1 MKTEGTGAFENG
13 FKSGAFWKCSVSS
26 MDRWKRL
33 LKTVQKK
40 ASNNFV
46 SISVFGRFSVD
57 NRRKRIKKY
66 AFSNE
71 NAYGW
76 TVENESKSLVWAKIL
91 CFVFVS
97 TKTDVEWSGPKLTK
111 VGSGRERTARAGSR
125 AEELIANRCSGKA
138 PARLP
143 GSRTAVPY
151 AEGRGSGW
159 ANYSAN
165 CCF

>member
-1 MKTEGTGAFENG
+1 MASKVEPFENVP
-13 FKSGAFWKCSVSS
+13 FLVWKRSVSS
-26 MDRWKRL
+26 MDRLKRL
-33 LKTVQKK
+33 LKTVPKK

-57 NRRKRIKKY
+57 DRRKRIKKY

-76 TVENESKSLVWAKIL
+76 TVENGSKSLVWAKVL

-111 VGSGRERTARAGSR
+111 VGSGRERTAGSR
-125 AEELIANRCSGKA
+125 AVELITSRCSEKA
-138 PARLP
+138 PALLP

-151 AEGRGSGW
+151 AEGRGSG
-159 ANYSAN
+159 
-165 CCF
+165 